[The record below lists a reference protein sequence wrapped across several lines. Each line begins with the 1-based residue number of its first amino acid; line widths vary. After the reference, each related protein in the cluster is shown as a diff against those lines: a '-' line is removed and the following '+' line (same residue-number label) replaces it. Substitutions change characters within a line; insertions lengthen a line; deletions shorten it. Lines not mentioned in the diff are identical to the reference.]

1 MESTIFDMC
10 SVHGVVEQVKNYI
23 DDDLSVEDEVEP
35 VDDAD
40 ARRNR
45 FHCVGAWRHAIL
57 LYAQR
62 VFTPVQD
69 AAGLRAISHLSR
81 IVLDSARCIPLTETI
96 QKQVLL
102 PVFLAAAEVEDEWNR
117 EFAREYCRYWNGRS
131 QFSQFE
137 DAAGTPGG
145 G

>member
-40 ARRNR
+40 TRRNR

-62 VFTPVQD
+62 SPQ
-69 AAGLRAISHLSR
+69 SHR
-81 IVLDSARCIPLTETI
+81 LDSARCIPLTETI